1 MKNLLF
7 IILLIMGTQYGVAQ
21 NNELTIEEFE
31 SIEIGDVLF
40 TDIKN
45 TNGNETLLTHVL
57 GPDITFID
65 NNDDSNGE
73 GTKKVL
79 VNSSLEFVFTNINSD
94 EFNPELFY
102 LKTNS
107 IEIKSISIS
116 INNHYSI
123 LGGPLQIRN
132 NTDGTKSIIYTKPS
146 GDCCAFV
153 LETNE
158 SGFITKTEYF
168 VWT

>member
-1 MKNLLF
+1 
-7 IILLIMGTQYGVAQ
+7 MGTQYGVAQ

-45 TNGNETLLTHVL
+45 TNGDETLLTNVL
-57 GPDITFID
+57 GPNITFID

-79 VNSSLEFVFTNINSD
+79 VNSDLEFVFTNINSD

-102 LKTNS
+102 LKTDF

-116 INNHYSI
+116 INNRYSI
-123 LGGPLQIRN
+123 
-132 NTDGTKSIIYTKPS
+132 
-146 GDCCAFV
+146 
-153 LETNE
+153 
-158 SGFITKTEYF
+158 
-168 VWT
+168 